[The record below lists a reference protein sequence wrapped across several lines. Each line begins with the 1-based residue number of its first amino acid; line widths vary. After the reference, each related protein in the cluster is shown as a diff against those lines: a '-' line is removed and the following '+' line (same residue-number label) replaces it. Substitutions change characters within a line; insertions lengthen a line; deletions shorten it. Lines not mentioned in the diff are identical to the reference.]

1 MLWGSNFRAGW
12 QLRGT
17 REWCVIPYL
26 SLLIWNTSS
35 LSGVGKKELLPLFVL
50 LKLSDTAIS
59 LGAEQNSAGGRQ
71 SQPLTVSAIVAL
83 AEYKGAD
90 QRRKSSRHIFPSAAV
105 MPVVVS
111 LTAHTYECDGRIRDA
126 TQVQWF
132 LHHACGRLQPRPR
145 LGAAAADCTLGG
157 TAHRGRCE
165 PHGLMLQVY
174 IFAIVGKTCHQ
185 VALQGQSRTG
195 LSNNLISLPL
205 FDGSGQKAQSQSYK
219 QPRLKGRTHFLGTT
233 NNK

>member
-26 SLLIWNTSS
+26 SLLIWNPSS

-90 QRRKSSRHIFPSAAV
+90 QRRKSSRHIFSLCSGDASGGKFDCSHVRVWRENTWRYAGAVIFTSRLWSSSAQAE
-105 MPVVVS
+105 
-111 LTAHTYECDGRIRDA
+111 A
-126 TQVQWF
+126 W
-132 LHHACGRLQPRPR
+132 
-145 LGAAAADCTLGG
+145 
-157 TAHRGRCE
+157 RGRSWLHVRWNSS
-165 PHGLMLQVY
+165 PWSVWATRANAAGVY
-174 IFAIVGKTCHQ
+174 MCYCG
-185 VALQGQSRTG
+185 
-195 LSNNLISLPL
+195 
-205 FDGSGQKAQSQSYK
+205 
-219 QPRLKGRTHFLGTT
+219 
-233 NNK
+233 